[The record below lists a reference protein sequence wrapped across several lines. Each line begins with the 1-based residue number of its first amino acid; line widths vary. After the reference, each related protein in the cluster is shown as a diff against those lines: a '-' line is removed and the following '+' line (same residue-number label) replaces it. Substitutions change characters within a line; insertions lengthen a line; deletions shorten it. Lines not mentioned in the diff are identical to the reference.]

1 MVSTG
6 IFTNGYEFKLKFW
19 LCYFK
24 IYDPKTNKQKR
35 FNLSEIQFCYLKWML
50 NAGYYSIKFIDEVD
64 CVKFYQ
70 YNKNLLFKERQ
81 RKIISDIDEINE
93 MMASLKHQ

>member
-1 MVSTG
+1 MFTEDVAKREEIYETVGEQLDNAFNFMEFVFGESQEMVVFVT
-6 IFTNGYEFKLKFW
+6 E
-19 LCYFK
+19 
-24 IYDPKTNKQKR
+24 
-35 FNLSEIQFCYLKWML
+35 L

-93 MMASLKHQ
+93 MMASLKQQ

>member
-24 IYDPKTNKQKR
+24 IYDPKNKQTDKQKR
-35 FNLSEIQFCYLKWML
+35 FNLSELQFCYLKWML
-50 NAGYYSIKFIDEVD
+50 NAGYY
-64 CVKFYQ
+64 
-70 YNKNLLFKERQ
+70 
-81 RKIISDIDEINE
+81 RK
-93 MMASLKHQ
+93 